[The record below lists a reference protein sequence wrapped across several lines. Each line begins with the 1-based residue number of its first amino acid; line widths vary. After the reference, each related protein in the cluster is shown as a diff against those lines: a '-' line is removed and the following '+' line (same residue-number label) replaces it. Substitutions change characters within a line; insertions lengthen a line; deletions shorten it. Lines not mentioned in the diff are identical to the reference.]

1 MLTIM
6 DISQTPEI
14 VRYEGETLVAMI
26 KAQVEKTSSA
36 YASYVSSVSDS
47 VIFGATNPIRFL
59 AMVQDWNEAIRRNA
73 ITNVKMWL
81 QHSANLNN
89 QFTYGAKNWMAE
101 ADDMFTPSGFHCII
115 SKEHGYDRLH
125 TVLSNEQMQE
135 MCKNPQNYIIANV
148 TFDI

>member
-14 VRYEGETLVAMI
+14 VRYEGETLVALI

-47 VIFGATNPIRFL
+47 VIFGATNSIRFL

-81 QHSANLNN
+81 QHSAGLNN

-101 ADDMFTPSGFHCII
+101 ADDMFTPSGFHCVI
-115 SKEHGYDRLH
+115 SKGYLH
-125 TVLSNEQMQE
+125 TVLSNEQVQE
-135 MCKNPQNYIIANV
+135 MCKNPQNYIIASV

>member
-14 VRYEGETLVAMI
+14 VRYEGETLVALI

-47 VIFGATNPIRFL
+47 VIFGATNPISFL

-81 QHSANLNN
+81 QHSAGLNN

-101 ADDMFTPSGFHCII
+101 ADDMFTPSGFHCVI
-115 SKEHGYDRLH
+115 SKGYLH
-125 TVLSNEQMQE
+125 TVLSNEQVQE
-135 MCKNPQNYIIANV
+135 MCKNPQNYIIASV

>member
-14 VRYEGETLVAMI
+14 VRYEGETLVALI

-59 AMVQDWNEAIRRNA
+59 AMRITVSGKDLMCWTWTRLPTKSSATTAI
-73 ITNVKMWL
+73 
-81 QHSANLNN
+81 Q
-89 QFTYGAKNWMAE
+89 
-101 ADDMFTPSGFHCII
+101 
-115 SKEHGYDRLH
+115 
-125 TVLSNEQMQE
+125 
-135 MCKNPQNYIIANV
+135 
-148 TFDI
+148 